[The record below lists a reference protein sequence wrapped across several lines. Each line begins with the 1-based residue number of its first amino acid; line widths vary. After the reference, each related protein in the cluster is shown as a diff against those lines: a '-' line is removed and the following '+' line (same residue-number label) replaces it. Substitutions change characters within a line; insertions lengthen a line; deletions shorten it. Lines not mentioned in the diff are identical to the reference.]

1 MDLAFDKL
9 KSKLEEHGVYCH
21 ALMLMGYSAIW
32 IEPEWPYR
40 EILEAYA
47 DYVNDAPERVHAELC
62 YRLLKAGYCMGPEQY
77 INKLRKEVEADE
89 DGISVKQGSRPSVG
103 GIDT

>member
-47 DYVNDAPERVHAELC
+47 DYVNDAPEYIKQQTIRDM
-62 YRLLKAGYCMGPEQY
+62 LLMSTLYVSAGAQ
-77 INKLRKEVEADE
+77 L
-89 DGISVKQGSRPSVG
+89 
-103 GIDT
+103 